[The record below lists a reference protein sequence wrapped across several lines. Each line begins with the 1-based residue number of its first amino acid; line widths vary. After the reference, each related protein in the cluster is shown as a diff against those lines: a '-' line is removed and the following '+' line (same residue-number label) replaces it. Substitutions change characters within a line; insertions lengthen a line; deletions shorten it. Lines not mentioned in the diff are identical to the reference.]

1 MKIFKHR
8 PTEGYQT
15 KISIINRRKAILTTA
30 KYTFFGLIGLRL
42 LWLQVFQKNKY
53 SILSDR
59 NRFKEWKI
67 AAERG
72 LILDRFNNK
81 IAENRQLYRIA
92 LIKGDVTDLDFVLV
106 TLNKFLR
113 LDNEI
118 IEKTKTDF
126 TKLRKFQPY
135 VISKNLTWAE
145 FSKINS
151 NLFILN
157 GVQPFISMERHYNYP
172 YEFAHV
178 LGYVGVPNEN
188 DLQNQK
194 DDLFR
199 TPGIKI
205 GKLGIEKILNR
216 ELIGT
221 PGFTRFEVN
230 AAGRAVRTV
239 EFVDGVSGNTLK
251 TSLDL
256 ELQKLTYQKFGR
268 YAGSAIAMDIKTG
281 EVLACVSTPSFDTNK
296 FAFGITQPEFNEL
309 LKNERKPLINKFLS
323 GQYSPGSVVKPIIA
337 LAALENKIVDQDY
350 THFCSGKIELYGQE
364 FYCWKDGGHGR
375 INLKDA
381 IKKSCDIYFYE
392 VARLLGVDRL
402 AETTRKF
409 NFGQTTLKD
418 FDEEKKG
425 LVPDTKWKK
434 NVLGKPWLLGETL
447 ITGIG
452 QGYILATPMQIC
464 KSMAELANGGYVV
477 NPTFYLDEK
486 SKLSR
491 MDFDAENIKIINEA
505 LVAATNE
512 PGGTS
517 YSSRL
522 NGKLKFAGKT
532 GTSQVTKLTVK
543 DREDNANPNSRE
555 YKYRDHSL
563 FAGFG
568 PVEEPKYAVAVVAE
582 HAGPGSRVAA
592 PIASSMFDF
601 LFKKRISNA

>member
-1 MKIFKHR
+1 MKLFKNR

-15 KISIINRRKAILTTA
+15 KISIINRRKAILTTV

-42 LWLQVFQKNKY
+42 LWLQAFQGNKY

-92 LIKGDVTDLDFVLV
+92 LIKGDVTDLDFVL
-106 TLNKFLR
+106 TTINKFLR
-113 LDNEI
+113 LDNETV
-118 IEKTKTDF
+118 EKTKTDF

-230 AAGRAVRTV
+230 AAGKAVRTV
-239 EFVDGVSGNTLK
+239 EFVDGVSGNALK

-281 EVLACVSTPSFDTNK
+281 EVLTCVSTPSFDTNK

-323 GQYSPGSVVKPIIA
+323 GQYSPGSVIKPIIA

-364 FYCWKDGGHGR
+364 FYCWKDGGHGK

-381 IKKSCDIYFYE
+381 VKKSCDIYFYE

-402 AETTRKF
+402 AETIRKF

-418 FDEEKKG
+418 FDEERKG

-452 QGYILATPMQIC
+452 QGYILATPIQIC
-464 KSMAELANGGYVV
+464 KSMAQFANGGYVV

-491 MDFDAENIKIINEA
+491 MDFDVENIKIINEA

-517 YSSRL
+517 YGSRL

-532 GTSQVTKLTVK
+532 GTSQVTKLTTK
-543 DREDNANPNSRE
+543 DREDTANPNARE

-568 PVEEPKYAVAVVAE
+568 PVEEPKYAIAVVAE
-582 HAGPGSRVAA
+582 HAGPGSRIAA

>member
-1 MKIFKHR
+1 MKLFKHR

-15 KISIINRRKAILTTA
+15 KTSIINRRKAILTTA

-113 LDNEI
+113 LDTEI
-118 IEKTKTDF
+118 IEKTRTDF
-126 TKLRKFQPY
+126 IKLRKFQPY
-135 VISKNLTWAE
+135 VINKNLTWAE

-239 EFVDGVSGNTLK
+239 EFVDGVSGNALK

-256 ELQKLTYQKFGR
+256 ELQKLTYQKLGR
-268 YAGSAIAMDIKTG
+268 NAGSAIAMDVKTG

-296 FAFGITQPEFNEL
+296 FTFGITQPEFNEL

-323 GQYSPGSVVKPIIA
+323 GQYSPGSVIKPIIA

-381 IKKSCDIYFYE
+381 VKKSCDIYFYE

-402 AETTRKF
+402 AEIIRKF
-409 NFGQTTLKD
+409 DFGQPTLKD

-464 KSMAELANGGYVV
+464 KSMAEFANGGYKV

-517 YSSRL
+517 YGSRL

-563 FAGFG
+563 FAGYG

-582 HAGPGSRVAA
+582 HSGPGSRIAA

>member
-1 MKIFKHR
+1 MKLFKHR

-15 KISIINRRKAILTTA
+15 KVSIINRRKAILTTA

-42 LWLQVFQKNKY
+42 LWLQVFQRNKY
-53 SILSDR
+53 STLSDR

-92 LIKGDVTDLDFVLV
+92 LIKGDVTDLDFVLT

-113 LDNEI
+113 LDNETV
-118 IEKTKTDF
+118 EKTKIDF

-178 LGYVGVPNEN
+178 LGYVGAPNEN

-239 EFVDGVSGNTLK
+239 EFVDGVSGNALK

-256 ELQKLTYQKFGR
+256 ELQKLTYQKLGR

-281 EVLACVSTPSFDTNK
+281 EILACVSTPSL
-296 FAFGITQPEFNEL
+296 TQ
-309 LKNERKPLINKFLS
+309 
-323 GQYSPGSVVKPIIA
+323 
-337 LAALENKIVDQDY
+337 
-350 THFCSGKIELYGQE
+350 
-364 FYCWKDGGHGR
+364 
-375 INLKDA
+375 INL
-381 IKKSCDIYFYE
+381 
-392 VARLLGVDRL
+392 LL
-402 AETTRKF
+402 E
-409 NFGQTTLKD
+409 
-418 FDEEKKG
+418 
-425 LVPDTKWKK
+425 
-434 NVLGKPWLLGETL
+434 
-447 ITGIG
+447 
-452 QGYILATPMQIC
+452 
-464 KSMAELANGGYVV
+464 
-477 NPTFYLDEK
+477 
-486 SKLSR
+486 
-491 MDFDAENIKIINEA
+491 
-505 LVAATNE
+505 
-512 PGGTS
+512 
-517 YSSRL
+517 
-522 NGKLKFAGKT
+522 
-532 GTSQVTKLTVK
+532 
-543 DREDNANPNSRE
+543 
-555 YKYRDHSL
+555 
-563 FAGFG
+563 
-568 PVEEPKYAVAVVAE
+568 
-582 HAGPGSRVAA
+582 
-592 PIASSMFDF
+592 
-601 LFKKRISNA
+601 

>member
-1 MKIFKHR
+1 MKLFKHR

-42 LWLQVFQKNKY
+42 LWLQVFQRNKY

-126 TKLRKFQPY
+126 IKLRKFQPY
-135 VISKNLTWAE
+135 VINKNLTWSE

-239 EFVDGVSGNTLK
+239 EFVDGVSGNALK

-268 YAGSAIAMDIKTG
+268 YAGSAIAMNIKTG

-364 FYCWKDGGHGR
+364 FYCWKDGGHGK

-402 AETTRKF
+402 AETIRKF

-434 NVLGKPWLLGETL
+434 NILGKPWLLGETL

-491 MDFDAENIKIINEA
+491 MDFDTENIKIINDA

-522 NGKLKFAGKT
+522 IGKLKFAGKT
-532 GTSQVTKLTVK
+532 GTSQVTKLTIK

-568 PVEEPKYAVAVVAE
+568 PIEEPKYAIAVVAE

>member
-1 MKIFKHR
+1 MKLFKHR

-15 KISIINRRKAILTTA
+15 KTSIINRRKAILTTA

-42 LWLQVFQKNKY
+42 LWLQVFQRNKY

-92 LIKGDVTDLDFVLV
+92 LIKGDVTDLDFVLT

-113 LDNEI
+113 LDNET
-118 IEKTKTDF
+118 IEKTRSDF
-126 TKLRKFQPY
+126 IKLRKFQPY
-135 VISKNLTWAE
+135 VINKNLTWAE

-178 LGYVGVPNEN
+178 LGYVGAPNEN

-194 DDLFR
+194 DDLYR

-239 EFVDGVSGNTLK
+239 EFVDGVSGNALK

-256 ELQKLTYQKFGR
+256 ELQKLTYQKLGR
-268 YAGSAIAMDIKTG
+268 NAGSAIAMDIKTG
-281 EVLACVSTPSFDTNK
+281 EILACVSTPSFDTNK
-296 FAFGITQPEFNEL
+296 FALGITQPEFNEL

-323 GQYSPGSVVKPIIA
+323 GQYPPGSVLKPIIA

-364 FYCWKDGGHGR
+364 FYCWKDGGHGK

-381 IKKSCDIYFYE
+381 VKKSCDIYFYE

-402 AETTRKF
+402 AETIRKF
-409 NFGQTTLKD
+409 DFGQTSLKD
-418 FDEEKKG
+418 FDEERKG

-464 KSMAELANGGYVV
+464 KSMAEFANGGYKV

-517 YSSRL
+517 YGSRL

-532 GTSQVTKLTVK
+532 GTSQVTKLTIK
-543 DREDNANPNSRE
+543 DREDSANPNSRE

-582 HAGPGSRVAA
+582 HSGPGSRVAA

>member
-1 MKIFKHR
+1 MKFFKSR

-42 LWLQVFQKNKY
+42 LWLQVFQGNKY

-92 LIKGDVTDLDFVLV
+92 LIKGDVTDLDFVLT

-113 LDNEI
+113 LDNETV
-118 IEKTKTDF
+118 EKTKTDF

-178 LGYVGVPNEN
+178 LGYVGAPNEN

-239 EFVDGVSGNTLK
+239 EFVDGVSGSALK

-323 GQYSPGSVVKPIIA
+323 GQYSPGSVIKPIIA

-350 THFCSGKIELYGQE
+350 THFCSGKIELFGQE
-364 FYCWKDGGHGR
+364 FYCWKDGGHGK

-381 IKKSCDIYFYE
+381 VKKSCDIYFYE

-402 AETTRKF
+402 AETIRKF

-418 FDEEKKG
+418 FDEERKG

-452 QGYILATPMQIC
+452 QGYILATPIQIC
-464 KSMAELANGGYVV
+464 KSMAQFANGGYVV
-477 NPTFYLDEK
+477 NPTFYLDDK

-491 MDFDAENIKIINEA
+491 MDFDVENIKIINEA

-517 YSSRL
+517 YASRL

-532 GTSQVTKLTVK
+532 GTSQVTKLTTK
-543 DREDNANPNSRE
+543 DREDTANPNARE

-568 PVEEPKYAVAVVAE
+568 PVEEPKYAIAVVAE
-582 HAGPGSRVAA
+582 HAGPGSRIAA

>member
-1 MKIFKHR
+1 MKLFKHR

-15 KISIINRRKAILTTA
+15 KTSIINRRKAILTTA

-72 LILDRFNNK
+72 LILDRFSNK

-92 LIKGDVTDLDFVLV
+92 LIKGDVTDLDFVLA
-106 TLNKFLR
+106 TLNKFLK
-113 LDNEI
+113 LDNETV
-118 IEKTKTDF
+118 EKTKTDF
-126 TKLRKFQPY
+126 IKLRKFQPY

-178 LGYVGVPNEN
+178 LGYVGAPNEN

-230 AAGRAVRTV
+230 ASGRAVRTV
-239 EFVDGVSGNTLK
+239 EFVDGVSGNALK

-256 ELQKLTYQKFGR
+256 ELQKLTYQKLGR

-281 EVLACVSTPSFDTNK
+281 EVLACVSTPSFDANK
-296 FAFGITQPEFNEL
+296 FAFGITQLEFNEL

-402 AETTRKF
+402 AETIRKF

-452 QGYILATPMQIC
+452 QGYILTTPMQIC
-464 KSMAELANGGYVV
+464 KSMAEFANGGYVV
-477 NPTFYLDEK
+477 NPTFYLDQK

-491 MDFDAENIKIINEA
+491 MDFDVENIKIINDA

-517 YSSRL
+517 YGSRL

-532 GTSQVTKLTVK
+532 GTSQVTKLTIK

-582 HAGPGSRVAA
+582 HAGPGSRIAA

>member
-1 MKIFKHR
+1 MKLFKHR

-42 LWLQVFQKNKY
+42 LWLQVFQRNKY

-126 TKLRKFQPY
+126 IKLRKFQPY
-135 VISKNLTWAE
+135 VINKNLTWSE

-239 EFVDGVSGNTLK
+239 EFVDGVSGNALK

-268 YAGSAIAMDIKTG
+268 YAGSAIAMNIKTG

-364 FYCWKDGGHGR
+364 FYCWKDGGHGK

-402 AETTRKF
+402 AETIRKF

-434 NVLGKPWLLGETL
+434 NILGKPWLLGETL

-486 SKLSR
+486 SKLNR
-491 MDFDAENIKIINEA
+491 MDFDTENIKIINDA

-522 NGKLKFAGKT
+522 IGKLKFAGKT
-532 GTSQVTKLTVK
+532 GTSQVTKLTIK

-568 PVEEPKYAVAVVAE
+568 PIEEPKYAIAVVAE

>member
-1 MKIFKHR
+1 MKLFKHR

-15 KISIINRRKAILTTA
+15 KLSIINRRKAILTTA

-92 LIKGDVTDLDFVLV
+92 LIKGDVTDLEFVLV

-135 VISKNLTWAE
+135 VINKNLTWSE

-239 EFVDGVSGNTLK
+239 EFVDGISGNALK

-296 FAFGITQPEFNEL
+296 FAFGISQPEFNEL

-323 GQYSPGSVVKPIIA
+323 GQYPPGSVVKPIIA

-350 THFCSGKIELYGQE
+350 THFCPGKIELYGQE

-402 AETTRKF
+402 AETIRKF
-409 NFGQTTLKD
+409 NFGQTILKD
-418 FDEEKKG
+418 FDEERKG

-434 NVLGKPWLLGETL
+434 NALGKPWLLGETL

-464 KSMAELANGGYVV
+464 KSMAQFANGGYVV

-491 MDFDAENIKIINEA
+491 MDFDTENIKIINDA

-517 YSSRL
+517 YGSRL

-532 GTSQVTKLTVK
+532 GTSQVTKLTIK
-543 DREDNANPNSRE
+543 DREDNANPNARE

-582 HAGPGSRVAA
+582 HAGPGSRIAA

>member
-1 MKIFKHR
+1 MKFFKHR
-8 PTEGYQT
+8 PIEGYQT
-15 KISIINRRKAILTTA
+15 KSSIINRRKAILTTA

-92 LIKGDVTDLDFVLV
+92 LIKGDVTDLDFVLI

-113 LDNEI
+113 LDNETV
-118 IEKTKTDF
+118 EKTKADF
-126 TKLRKFQPY
+126 IKLRKFQPY
-135 VISKNLTWAE
+135 VINKNLTWSE

-239 EFVDGVSGNTLK
+239 EFVDGVSGNALK

-268 YAGSAIAMDIKTG
+268 YAGSAVAMDVKTG
-281 EVLACVSTPSFDTNK
+281 EVLACVSSPSFDTNK
-296 FAFGITQPEFNEL
+296 FAFGISQPEFNEL

-364 FYCWKDGGHGR
+364 FYCWKDGGHGK

-402 AETTRKF
+402 AETIRKF

-464 KSMAELANGGYVV
+464 KSMAEFANGGYVV

-491 MDFDAENIKIINEA
+491 MDFDSENIKIINEA

-532 GTSQVTKLTVK
+532 GTSQVTKLTIK

-568 PVEEPKYAVAVVAE
+568 PIEEPKYAIAVVAE

>member
-1 MKIFKHR
+1 MKLFKHR

-42 LWLQVFQKNKY
+42 LWLQVFQRNKY

-113 LDNEI
+113 LDSEI

-126 TKLRKFQPY
+126 IKLRKFQPY
-135 VISKNLTWAE
+135 VINKNLTWAE

-239 EFVDGVSGNTLK
+239 EFVDGVSGNALK

-296 FAFGITQPEFNEL
+296 FAFGITQQEFNEL

-323 GQYSPGSVVKPIIA
+323 GQYSPGSVVKPIIG

-364 FYCWKDGGHGR
+364 FYCWKDGGHGK

-402 AETTRKF
+402 AETIRKF

-418 FDEEKKG
+418 FEEEKKG

-464 KSMAELANGGYVV
+464 KSIAELANGGYVI

-568 PVEEPKYAVAVVAE
+568 PIEEPKYAIAVVAE

>member
-1 MKIFKHR
+1 MKLFKHR

-92 LIKGDVTDLDFVLV
+92 LIKGDVTDLDFVLI

-113 LDNEI
+113 LDSEI

-135 VISKNLTWAE
+135 VINKNLTWAE

-239 EFVDGVSGNTLK
+239 EFVDGVSGNALK

-364 FYCWKDGGHGR
+364 FYCWKDGGHGK

-402 AETTRKF
+402 AETIRKF

-434 NVLGKPWLLGETL
+434 NILGKPWLLGETL

-491 MDFDAENIKIINEA
+491 MDFDTENIKIINEA

-522 NGKLKFAGKT
+522 IGKLKFAGKT
-532 GTSQVTKLTVK
+532 GTSQVTKLTIK

-568 PVEEPKYAVAVVAE
+568 PIEEPKYAIAVVAE

>member
-1 MKIFKHR
+1 MKLFKHR

-15 KISIINRRKAILTTA
+15 KTSIINRRKAILTTA

-92 LIKGDVTDLDFVLV
+92 LIKGDVTDLEFVLV

-113 LDNEI
+113 LDNET
-118 IEKTKTDF
+118 IEKTKADF
-126 TKLRKFQPY
+126 IKLRKFQPY
-135 VISKNLTWAE
+135 VINKNLTWSE

-239 EFVDGVSGNTLK
+239 EFVDGISGNALK

-256 ELQKLTYQKFGR
+256 ELQKLTYQKLGR

-281 EVLACVSTPSFDTNK
+281 EVLTCVSTPSFDTNK
-296 FAFGITQPEFNEL
+296 FAFGISQPEFNEL

-323 GQYSPGSVVKPIIA
+323 GQYPPGSVVKPIIA

-350 THFCSGKIELYGQE
+350 THFCPGKIELYGQE

-402 AETTRKF
+402 AETIRKF
-409 NFGQTTLKD
+409 NFGQTILKD
-418 FDEEKKG
+418 FDEERKG

-452 QGYILATPMQIC
+452 QGYLLATPMQIC
-464 KSMAELANGGYVV
+464 KSMAQFANGGYVV

-491 MDFDAENIKIINEA
+491 MDFDVENIKIINEA

-517 YSSRL
+517 YGSRL

-532 GTSQVTKLTVK
+532 GTSQVTKLTIK
-543 DREDNANPNSRE
+543 DREDNANPNARE

-582 HAGPGSRVAA
+582 HAGPGSRIAA

>member
-15 KISIINRRKAILTTA
+15 KISTINRRKAILTTA

-92 LIKGDVTDLDFVLV
+92 LIKGDVTDLEFVLV

-113 LDNEI
+113 LDNET
-118 IEKTKTDF
+118 IEKTRIDF
-126 TKLRKFQPY
+126 IKLRKFQPY
-135 VISKNLTWAE
+135 VINKNLTWTE

-239 EFVDGVSGNTLK
+239 EFVDGISGNALK

-256 ELQKLTYQKFGR
+256 ELQKLTYQKLGR

-296 FAFGITQPEFNEL
+296 FSFGITQPEFNEL

-323 GQYSPGSVVKPIIA
+323 GQYSPGSVIKPIIA

-350 THFCSGKIELYGQE
+350 THFCSGKIELFGQE

-381 IKKSCDIYFYE
+381 VKKSCDIYFYE

-402 AETTRKF
+402 AETIRKF
-409 NFGQTTLKD
+409 DFGKTTLKD
-418 FDEEKKG
+418 FDEERKG

-464 KSMAELANGGYVV
+464 KSMAEFANGGYVV

-491 MDFDAENIKIINEA
+491 MDFDAENIKIINDA

-517 YSSRL
+517 YGSRL

-532 GTSQVTKLTVK
+532 GTSQVTKLTIK
-543 DREDNANPNSRE
+543 DREDNANPNARE

-582 HAGPGSRVAA
+582 HSGPGSKVAA

>member
-1 MKIFKHR
+1 
-8 PTEGYQT
+8 
-15 KISIINRRKAILTTA
+15 
-30 KYTFFGLIGLRL
+30 
-42 LWLQVFQKNKY
+42 
-53 SILSDR
+53 
-59 NRFKEWKI
+59 
-67 AAERG
+67 
-72 LILDRFNNK
+72 
-81 IAENRQLYRIA
+81 
-92 LIKGDVTDLDFVLV
+92 
-106 TLNKFLR
+106 
-113 LDNEI
+113 
-118 IEKTKTDF
+118 
-126 TKLRKFQPY
+126 
-135 VISKNLTWAE
+135 
-145 FSKINS
+145 
-151 NLFILN
+151 
-157 GVQPFISMERHYNYP
+157 
-172 YEFAHV
+172 
-178 LGYVGVPNEN
+178 
-188 DLQNQK
+188 
-194 DDLFR
+194 
-199 TPGIKI
+199 
-205 GKLGIEKILNR
+205 
-216 ELIGT
+216 
-221 PGFTRFEVN
+221 
-230 AAGRAVRTV
+230 VRTV
-239 EFVDGVSGNTLK
+239 EFVDGVSGNALK

-256 ELQKLTYQKFGR
+256 ELQKLTYQKLGR

-309 LKNERKPLINKFLS
+309 LKNDRKPLLNKFLS

-402 AETTRKF
+402 AETIRKF

-418 FDEEKKG
+418 FDEERKG

-464 KSMAELANGGYVV
+464 KSMAEFANGGYVV

-491 MDFDAENIKIINEA
+491 MDFDSENIKIINEA

-517 YSSRL
+517 YGSRL

-532 GTSQVTKLTVK
+532 GTSQVTKLTIK
-543 DREDNANPNSRE
+543 DREDNANPNARE

-582 HAGPGSRVAA
+582 HSGPGSRVAA

>member
-1 MKIFKHR
+1 MKFFKNR

-15 KISIINRRKAILTTA
+15 KISIINRRKTILTTA

-42 LWLQVFQKNKY
+42 LWLQVFQGNKY

-81 IAENRQLYRIA
+81 IAENRQLYIIA
-92 LIKGDVTDLDFVLV
+92 LIKGDVTDLDFVLA

-113 LDNEI
+113 LDNETV
-118 IEKTKTDF
+118 EKTKTDF

-135 VISKNLTWAE
+135 VINKNLTWAE

-178 LGYVGVPNEN
+178 LGYVGAPNEN

-239 EFVDGVSGNTLK
+239 EFVDGVSGSALK

-323 GQYSPGSVVKPIIA
+323 GQYSPGSVIKPIIA

-350 THFCSGKIELYGQE
+350 THFCSGKIELFGQE
-364 FYCWKDGGHGR
+364 FYCWKDGGHGK

-381 IKKSCDIYFYE
+381 VKKSCDIYFYE

-402 AETTRKF
+402 AETIRKF

-418 FDEEKKG
+418 FDEERKG

-452 QGYILATPMQIC
+452 QGYILATPIQIC
-464 KSMAELANGGYVV
+464 KSMAQFANGGYVV
-477 NPTFYLDEK
+477 NPTFYPDDK
-486 SKLSR
+486 SKLR
-491 MDFDAENIKIINEA
+491 LMDFDVENIKIINEA

-517 YSSRL
+517 YASRL

-532 GTSQVTKLTVK
+532 GTSQVTKLTTK
-543 DREDNANPNSRE
+543 DREDTANPNARE

-568 PVEEPKYAVAVVAE
+568 PVEEPKYAIAVVAE
-582 HAGPGSRVAA
+582 HAGPGSRIAA

>member
-1 MKIFKHR
+1 MKLFKHR
-8 PTEGYQT
+8 PKEGYQT
-15 KISIINRRKAILTTA
+15 STSLIYRRKAILTIV

-53 SILSDR
+53 SVLSDR

-81 IAENRQLYRIA
+81 IAENRQLYRVA
-92 LIKGDVTDLDFVLV
+92 LIKGDVTDLEFVIS

-113 LDNEI
+113 LDNDI
-118 IEKTKTDF
+118 IEKTRADF

-135 VISKNLTWAE
+135 VIGKNLTWSE

-172 YEFAHV
+172 HEFAHV
-178 LGYVGVPNEN
+178 LGYVGAPNEN

-194 DDLFR
+194 DELFR

-205 GKLGIEKILNR
+205 GKLGIEKILNK
-216 ELIGT
+216 ELIGS

-256 ELQKLTYQKFGR
+256 ELQVLSYQKLRGI
-268 YAGSAIAMDIKTG
+268 AGSAVAMDIKTG
-281 EVLACVSTPSFDTNK
+281 QILACVSTPSFDTNK
-296 FAFGITQPEFNEL
+296 FAFGITQLEFNEL
-309 LKNERKPLINKFLS
+309 LKNDRKPLVNKFLS
-323 GQYSPGSVVKPIIA
+323 GQYSPGSVIKPIIA
-337 LAALENKIVDQDY
+337 LSALENKIVDQDY
-350 THFCSGKIELYGQE
+350 NHFCGGKIELYGQE
-364 FYCWKDGGHGR
+364 FYCWKDGGHGKV
-375 INLKDA
+375 NLRDA
-381 IKKSCDIYFYE
+381 IKKSCDIYIYE
-392 VARLLGVDRL
+392 IARLLGVDRI
-402 AETTRKF
+402 AETIRKF
-409 NFGQTTLKD
+409 NFGQLTFKE

-434 NVLGKPWLLGETL
+434 NVVGKPWLLGETL

-464 KSMAELANGGYVV
+464 KSMAQFANGGYEV
-477 NPTFYLDEK
+477 NTTFYLNEK
-486 SKLSR
+486 SKLTR
-491 MDFDAENIKIINEA
+491 MDFENENIKIINDS

-512 PGGTS
+512 PGGTA
-517 YSSRL
+517 YGSRL
-522 NGKLKFAGKT
+522 AGKLKFAGKT
-532 GTSQVTKLTVK
+532 GTSQVIKLNIK
-543 DREDNANPNSRE
+543 DREDNANPNVRE

-563 FAGFG
+563 FAGYG

-582 HAGPGSRVAA
+582 HSGPGSRVAA
-592 PIASSMFDF
+592 PIASSIFDF
-601 LFKKRISNA
+601 LFKKRVSNA

>member
-1 MKIFKHR
+1 MKLFKHR

-15 KISIINRRKAILTTA
+15 KVSIINRRRAILTTA

-126 TKLRKFQPY
+126 IKLRKFQPY
-135 VISKNLTWAE
+135 VINKNLTWAE

-178 LGYVGVPNEN
+178 LGFVGAPNEN

-239 EFVDGVSGNTLK
+239 EFVDGVSGNALK

-364 FYCWKDGGHGR
+364 FYCWKDGGHGK

-402 AETTRKF
+402 AETIRKF
-409 NFGQTTLKD
+409 NFGQSVLKD

-464 KSMAELANGGYVV
+464 KSIAELANGGYVV

-568 PVEEPKYAVAVVAE
+568 PIEEPKYAIAVVAE

>member
-1 MKIFKHR
+1 MKLFKHR

-92 LIKGDVTDLDFVLV
+92 LIKGDVTDLDFVLL

-113 LDNEI
+113 LDSDI
-118 IEKTKTDF
+118 IEKTKIDF

-135 VISKNLTWAE
+135 VINKNLTWSE

-239 EFVDGVSGNTLK
+239 EFVDGVSGNALK

-281 EVLACVSTPSFDTNK
+281 EVLACISTPSFDTNK

-323 GQYSPGSVVKPIIA
+323 GQYSPGSVVKPIIG

-364 FYCWKDGGHGR
+364 FYCWKDGGHGK

-402 AETTRKF
+402 AETIRKF

-568 PVEEPKYAVAVVAE
+568 PIEEPKYAIAVVAE

-601 LFKKRISNA
+601 LFKKRIPNA

>member
-1 MKIFKHR
+1 MKFFKHR
-8 PTEGYQT
+8 PTDGHST
-15 KISIINRRKAILTTA
+15 KPSIINRRKAILTTA

-42 LWLQVFQKNKY
+42 LWLQVFQRNKY

-113 LDNEI
+113 LDSDL

-126 TKLRKFQPY
+126 IKLRKFQPY
-135 VISKNLTWAE
+135 VINRNLSWSE

-172 YEFAHV
+172 HQFAHI
-178 LGYVGVPNEN
+178 LGYVGSPNEN
-188 DLQNQK
+188 DLQNQQ

-239 EFVDGVSGNTLK
+239 EFVDGVSGKPLK
-251 TSLDL
+251 ISLDL
-256 ELQKLTYQKFGR
+256 ELQKLAYEKLGR
-268 YAGSAIAMDIKTG
+268 YAASAVAMDVKTG
-281 EVLACVSTPSFDTNK
+281 ELLACVSTPSFDTNK

-323 GQYSPGSVVKPIIA
+323 AQYSPGSTIKPIIA
-337 LAALENKIVDQDY
+337 LAALENKIIDQDY
-350 THFCSGKIELYGQE
+350 THFCPGKIELYGQE

-375 INLKDA
+375 VNLKDA

-392 VARLLGVDRL
+392 IARILGVDRM
-402 AETTRKF
+402 AEVIRKF
-409 NFGQTTLKD
+409 DFGQLVLKD

-447 ITGIG
+447 ISGIG
-452 QGYILATPMQIC
+452 QGYVLATPIQIC
-464 KSMAELANGGYVV
+464 KSIAQFANGGFIVE
-477 NPTFYLDEK
+477 PTFYLDQK
-486 SKLSR
+486 SKLKR
-491 MDFDAENIKIINEA
+491 MDFDSDNIKIVNEA

-512 PGGTS
+512 QGGTS
-517 YSSRL
+517 YGSRL
-522 NGKLKFAGKT
+522 TGNLRFCGKT
-532 GTSQVTKLTVK
+532 GTSQVTKLTMK
-543 DREDNANPNSRE
+543 DREDNANPNARP
-555 YKYRDHSL
+555 YIYRDHAL
-563 FAGFG
+563 FAGFA
-568 PVEEPKYAVAVVAE
+568 PIENPKYAIAVVAE
-582 HAGPGSRVAA
+582 HSGAGSRIAA

-601 LFKKRISNA
+601 LLKKRLQNA

>member
-1 MKIFKHR
+1 MKLFKHR

-15 KISIINRRKAILTTA
+15 KTSIINRRKAILTTA

-42 LWLQVFQKNKY
+42 LWLQVFQRNKY
-53 SILSDR
+53 SVLSDR

-72 LILDRFNNK
+72 LILDRFNNR

-92 LIKGDVTDLDFVLV
+92 LIKGDVTDLDFVLA

-113 LDNEI
+113 LDVET
-118 IEKTKTDF
+118 IEKTRTDF
-126 TKLRKFQPY
+126 IKLRKFQPY
-135 VISKNLTWAE
+135 VINKNLTWAE

-178 LGYVGVPNEN
+178 LGYVGAPNEN

-194 DDLFR
+194 DDLYR

-239 EFVDGVSGNTLK
+239 EFVDGVSGNALK

-256 ELQKLTYQKFGR
+256 ELQKLTYQKLGR
-268 YAGSAIAMDIKTG
+268 NAGSAIAMDIKTG
-281 EVLACVSTPSFDTNK
+281 EILACVSTPSFDTNK
-296 FAFGITQPEFNEL
+296 FALGITQPEFNEL

-323 GQYSPGSVVKPIIA
+323 GQYPPGSVLKPIIA

-364 FYCWKDGGHGR
+364 FYCWKDGGHGK

-381 IKKSCDIYFYE
+381 VKKSCDIYFYE

-402 AETTRKF
+402 AETIRKF
-409 NFGQTTLKD
+409 DFGQTSLKD
-418 FDEEKKG
+418 FDEERKG

-464 KSMAELANGGYVV
+464 KSMAEFANGGYKV

-517 YSSRL
+517 YGSRL

-532 GTSQVTKLTVK
+532 GTSQVTKLTIK
-543 DREDNANPNSRE
+543 DREDSANPNSRE

-582 HAGPGSRVAA
+582 HSGPGSRVAA

>member
-1 MKIFKHR
+1 MKLFKHR

-92 LIKGDVTDLDFVLV
+92 LIKGDVTDLDFVLI

-113 LDNEI
+113 LDSEI

-135 VISKNLTWAE
+135 VINKNLTWAE

-239 EFVDGVSGNTLK
+239 EFVDGVSGNALK

-364 FYCWKDGGHGR
+364 FYCWKDGGHGK

-402 AETTRKF
+402 AETIRKF

-434 NVLGKPWLLGETL
+434 NILGKPWLLGETL

-491 MDFDAENIKIINEA
+491 MDFDTENIKIVNEA

-522 NGKLKFAGKT
+522 IGKLKFAGKT
-532 GTSQVTKLTVK
+532 GTSQVTKLTIK

-568 PVEEPKYAVAVVAE
+568 PIEEPKYAIAVVAE

>member
-1 MKIFKHR
+1 MKLFKHR

-59 NRFKEWKI
+59 NRFKVWKI

-72 LILDRFNNK
+72 LILDRFSNK

-92 LIKGDVTDLDFVLV
+92 LIKGDVTDLDFVLA

-113 LDNEI
+113 LDNETV
-118 IEKTKTDF
+118 EKTKTDF
-126 TKLRKFQPY
+126 IKLRKFQPY
-135 VISKNLTWAE
+135 VINKNLTWSE

-199 TPGIKI
+199 TPDIKI

-239 EFVDGVSGNTLK
+239 EFVDGVSGNALK

-323 GQYSPGSVVKPIIA
+323 GQYSPGSVVKPIIG

-364 FYCWKDGGHGR
+364 FYCWKDGGHGK

-402 AETTRKF
+402 AETIRKF

-464 KSMAELANGGYVV
+464 KSMAEFANGGYSV

-491 MDFDAENIKIINEA
+491 LDFDVENIKIINEA

-522 NGKLKFAGKT
+522 IGKLKFAGKT
-532 GTSQVTKLTVK
+532 GTSQVTKLTIK

-568 PVEEPKYAVAVVAE
+568 PIEEPKYAIAVVVE

>member
-1 MKIFKHR
+1 MKLFKHR

-15 KISIINRRKAILTTA
+15 KTSIINRRKAILTTV

-92 LIKGDVTDLDFVLV
+92 LIKGDVTDLDFVLA

-113 LDNEI
+113 LDNEM

-135 VISKNLTWAE
+135 VINKNLTWSE

-151 NLFILN
+151 NLYILN

-172 YEFAHV
+172 YEFAHI

-216 ELIGT
+216 ELIGS

-239 EFVDGVSGNTLK
+239 EFVDGVSGNALK

-256 ELQKLTYQKFGR
+256 ELQKLTYQKLGR
-268 YAGSAIAMDIKTG
+268 YAGSAIAMDIRTG
-281 EVLACVSTPSFDTNK
+281 EILTCVSTPSFDTNK

-402 AETTRKF
+402 AETIRKF
-409 NFGQTTLKD
+409 DFGQTTLKD

-452 QGYILATPMQIC
+452 QGYILTTPMQIC
-464 KSMAELANGGYVV
+464 KSMAEFANGGYKV

-568 PVEEPKYAVAVVAE
+568 PVEEPKYAIAVVAE

>member
-1 MKIFKHR
+1 MKLFKHR
-8 PTEGYQT
+8 PTVGYQT
-15 KISIINRRKAILTTA
+15 QTSIINRRKAILTTA

-118 IEKTKTDF
+118 VEKIKTDF
-126 TKLRKFQPY
+126 IKLRKFQPY
-135 VISKNLTWAE
+135 VINKNLTWAE

-239 EFVDGVSGNTLK
+239 EFVDGVSGNALK

-323 GQYSPGSVVKPIIA
+323 GQYSPGSVVKPIIG

-364 FYCWKDGGHGR
+364 FYCWKDGGHGK

-402 AETTRKF
+402 AETIKKF

-418 FDEEKKG
+418 FEEEKKG

-568 PVEEPKYAVAVVAE
+568 PLEEPKYAIAVVAE

>member
-1 MKIFKHR
+1 MKLFKHR
-8 PTEGYQT
+8 PAEGYQT

-42 LWLQVFQKNKY
+42 LWLQVFQRNKY

-113 LDNEI
+113 LDSEI

-126 TKLRKFQPY
+126 VKLRKFQPY
-135 VISKNLTWAE
+135 VINKNLTWAE

-239 EFVDGVSGNTLK
+239 EFVDGVSGNALK

-323 GQYSPGSVVKPIIA
+323 GQYSPGSVVKPIIG

-364 FYCWKDGGHGR
+364 FYCWKDGGHGK

-402 AETTRKF
+402 AETIRKF

-418 FDEEKKG
+418 FEEEKKG

-464 KSMAELANGGYVV
+464 KSIAELANGGYVV

-568 PVEEPKYAVAVVAE
+568 PVEEPKYAIAVVAE

>member
-1 MKIFKHR
+1 MKLFKHR

-15 KISIINRRKAILTTA
+15 KTSIINRRKAILTAA

-42 LWLQVFQKNKY
+42 LWLQVFQRNKY

-92 LIKGDVTDLDFVLV
+92 LIKGDVTDLELVLA

-126 TKLRKFQPY
+126 IKLRKFQPY
-135 VISKNLTWAE
+135 VINKNLTWAE

-230 AAGRAVRTV
+230 AAGKAIRTV
-239 EFVDGVSGNTLK
+239 EFVDGISGNPLK

-256 ELQKLTYQKFGR
+256 ELQKLTFQKLGR

-281 EVLACVSTPSFDTNK
+281 EVLTCVSTPSFDTNK
-296 FAFGITQPEFNEL
+296 FAFGISQPEFNEL

-323 GQYSPGSVVKPIIA
+323 GQYPPGSVVKPIIA

-350 THFCSGKIELYGQE
+350 THFCPGKIELYGQE

-402 AETTRKF
+402 AETIRKF
-409 NFGQTTLKD
+409 NFGQTILKD
-418 FDEEKKG
+418 FDEERKG

-434 NVLGKPWLLGETL
+434 NALGKPWLLGETL

-464 KSMAELANGGYVV
+464 KSMAQFANGGYVV

-491 MDFDAENIKIINEA
+491 MDFDVENIKIINEA

-517 YSSRL
+517 YGSRL

-532 GTSQVTKLTVK
+532 GTSQVTKLTIK
-543 DREDNANPNSRE
+543 DREDNANPNARE

-582 HAGPGSRVAA
+582 HAGPGSRIAA

>member
-1 MKIFKHR
+1 MKLFKHR
-8 PTEGYQT
+8 PIDGYQT

-42 LWLQVFQKNKY
+42 LWLQLFQKNKY

-92 LIKGDVTDLDFVLV
+92 LIKGDVTDLDFVLAA
-106 TLNKFLR
+106 LNKFLR
-113 LDNEI
+113 LDSGI

-126 TKLRKFQPY
+126 TKLRRFQPY
-135 VISKNLTWAE
+135 VINKNLTWAE

-239 EFVDGVSGNTLK
+239 EFVDGISGNALK

-323 GQYSPGSVVKPIIA
+323 GQYSPGSVVKPIIG
-337 LAALENKIVDQDY
+337 LAALENKIVDQEY

-364 FYCWKDGGHGR
+364 FYCWKDGGHGK

-402 AETTRKF
+402 AETIKKF

-464 KSMAELANGGYVV
+464 KSMAELANGGYIV

-486 SKLSR
+486 SKSSR

-532 GTSQVTKLTVK
+532 GTSQVTKLNIK
-543 DREDNANPNSRE
+543 DREDNADPNTRE

-568 PVEEPKYAVAVVAE
+568 PIEEPKYAVAIVAE

>member
-1 MKIFKHR
+1 
-8 PTEGYQT
+8 
-15 KISIINRRKAILTTA
+15 L
-30 KYTFFGLIGLRL
+30 GLIGLRL
-42 LWLQVFQKNKY
+42 LWLQVFQRNKY

-72 LILDRFNNK
+72 LILDRFNNR

-92 LIKGDVTDLDFVLV
+92 LIKGDVTDLELVLV

-113 LDNEI
+113 LDNET

-126 TKLRKFQPY
+126 IKLRKFQPY
-135 VISKNLTWAE
+135 VINKNLTWAE

-172 YEFAHV
+172 YEFAHI

-239 EFVDGVSGNTLK
+239 EFVDGVSGNALK

-256 ELQKLTYQKFGR
+256 ELQKLTYQKLGR

-281 EVLACVSTPSFDTNK
+281 EVLVCVSTPSFDTNK
-296 FAFGITQPEFNEL
+296 FAFGISQPEFNEL

-323 GQYSPGSVVKPIIA
+323 GQYPPGSVVKPIIA

-350 THFCSGKIELYGQE
+350 THFCPGKIELYGQE

-402 AETTRKF
+402 AETIRKF
-409 NFGQTTLKD
+409 NFGQTILKD
-418 FDEEKKG
+418 FDEERKG

-464 KSMAELANGGYVV
+464 KSMAQFANGGYVV

-491 MDFDAENIKIINEA
+491 MDFDTENIKIINEA

-517 YSSRL
+517 YGSRL

-532 GTSQVTKLTVK
+532 GTSQVTKLTIK
-543 DREDNANPNSRE
+543 DREDNANPNARE

-582 HAGPGSRVAA
+582 HAGPGSRIAA

>member
-1 MKIFKHR
+1 MKFFKNR

-92 LIKGDVTDLDFVLV
+92 LIKGDVTDLDFVLI

-118 IEKTKTDF
+118 VEKTKTDF
-126 TKLRKFQPY
+126 IKLRKFQPY

-230 AAGRAVRTV
+230 AAGKAVRTV
-239 EFVDGVSGNTLK
+239 EFVDGVSGNALK

-323 GQYSPGSVVKPIIA
+323 GQYSPGSVIKPIIA

-364 FYCWKDGGHGR
+364 FYCWKDGGHGK

-381 IKKSCDIYFYE
+381 VKKSCDIYFYE

-402 AETTRKF
+402 AETIRKF

-418 FDEEKKG
+418 FDEERKG

-452 QGYILATPMQIC
+452 QGYILATPIQIC
-464 KSMAELANGGYVV
+464 KSMAQFANGGYVV

-491 MDFDAENIKIINEA
+491 MDFDVENIKIINEA

-517 YSSRL
+517 YGSRL

-532 GTSQVTKLTVK
+532 GTSQVTKLTTK
-543 DREDNANPNSRE
+543 DREDTANPNARE

-568 PVEEPKYAVAVVAE
+568 PVEEPKYAIAVVAE
-582 HAGPGSRVAA
+582 HAGPGSRIAA

>member
-1 MKIFKHR
+1 MKLFKHR
-8 PTEGYQT
+8 PLEGHQT
-15 KISIINRRKAILTTA
+15 KSSIINRRKAILTTA

-42 LWLQVFQKNKY
+42 LWLQVFQRNKY

-59 NRFKEWKI
+59 NRFKEWKV

-92 LIKGDVTDLDFVLV
+92 LIKGDVTDLEIVL
-106 TLNKFLR
+106 TILNRFLR

-126 TKLRKFQPY
+126 IKLRKFQPY
-135 VISKNLTWAE
+135 VINKNLTWAE
-145 FSKINS
+145 FSKINT

-178 LGYVGVPNEN
+178 LGYVGAPNEN

-194 DDLFR
+194 DDLYR

-239 EFVDGVSGNTLK
+239 EFVDGISGNALK

-256 ELQKLTYQKFGR
+256 ELQKLTYQKLGR

-281 EVLACVSTPSFDTNK
+281 EVLTCVSTPSFDTNK

-323 GQYSPGSVVKPIIA
+323 GQYSPGSVIKPIIA

-350 THFCSGKIELYGQE
+350 THFCPGKIELFGQE

-392 VARLLGVDRL
+392 IARLLGVDRL
-402 AETTRKF
+402 AETIRKF
-409 NFGQTTLKD
+409 NFGQTILKD
-418 FDEEKKG
+418 FDEERKG

-464 KSMAELANGGYVV
+464 KSMAQFANGGYVV

-491 MDFDAENIKIINEA
+491 MDFDTENIKIINEA

-517 YSSRL
+517 YGSRL

-532 GTSQVTKLTVK
+532 GTSQVTKLTIK
-543 DREDNANPNSRE
+543 DREDNANPNARE

-568 PVEEPKYAVAVVAE
+568 PVEDPKYAVAVVAE
-582 HAGPGSRVAA
+582 HAGPGSRIAA

>member
-1 MKIFKHR
+1 MKLFKHR

-15 KISIINRRKAILTTA
+15 KTSIINRRKAILTTA

-42 LWLQVFQKNKY
+42 LWLQVFQRNKY

-92 LIKGDVTDLDFVLV
+92 LIKGDVTDLELVLV

-113 LDNEI
+113 LDNET

-126 TKLRKFQPY
+126 IKLRKFQPY
-135 VISKNLTWAE
+135 VINKNLSWAE

-199 TPGIKI
+199 TPGIKV

-239 EFVDGVSGNTLK
+239 EFVDGVSGNVLK

-256 ELQKLTYQKFGR
+256 ELQKLTYQRLGR

-281 EVLACVSTPSFDTNK
+281 EVLACVSTPAFDTNK
-296 FAFGITQPEFNEL
+296 FAFGISQPEFNEL

-323 GQYSPGSVVKPIIA
+323 GQYPPGSVVKPIIA

-350 THFCSGKIELYGQE
+350 THFCPGKIELYGQE

-375 INLKDA
+375 INLKEA

-402 AETTRKF
+402 AETIRKF
-409 NFGQTTLKD
+409 NFGQTILKD
-418 FDEEKKG
+418 FDEERKG

-434 NVLGKPWLLGETL
+434 NALGKPWLLGETL

-452 QGYILATPMQIC
+452 QGYLLATPMQIC
-464 KSMAELANGGYVV
+464 KSMAQFANGGYTV

-491 MDFDAENIKIINEA
+491 MDFDTENIKIINEA

-517 YSSRL
+517 YGSRL

-532 GTSQVTKLTVK
+532 GTSQVTKLTIK
-543 DREDNANPNSRE
+543 DREDNANPNARE

-582 HAGPGSRVAA
+582 HAGPGSRIAA